1 MLRKY
6 VQGPHFL
13 QCSSQC
19 GTSSAPQHY
28 WTRFVL
34 NFNVPCCTCETIP
47 FRLNK
52 YHRGAEKVALAIQG
66 CFKDDCF
73 KSSSAALQNYMFS
86 RVSHVTL
93 ACHQRSASLFR
104 RSWPYSSWRQDQLGW
119 GAWAV
124 SFRTIGCWKHT
135 MVVLHQYDLHDFFFI
150 HTYMHRKCG
159 AAQVPLVLL
168 ILLQHWYLFS
178 TFFLFQRYFPSTCYG
193 NNSKFLD
200 PSCSGLSLRIDDGLQ
215 PNVGT
220 QEHPHQKFLHVMYDH
235 YLPTAISNSSI
246 YIKLNLTVPARCVI
260 PSLPTFSQ
268 RCAASVQQLLTHDVR
283 RRTLLGD
290 TALALATWNTFSC
303 MGLDIFHSTRVAHS
317 DCDHLLVVSVKLVVD
332 ILDGCRIKM
341 LIIDV

>member
-1 MLRKY
+1 MIIRAY
-6 VQGPHFL
+6 IH
-13 QCSSQC
+13 
-19 GTSSAPQHY
+19 
-28 WTRFVL
+28 
-34 NFNVPCCTCETIP
+34 TC
-47 FRLNK
+47 
-52 YHRGAEKVALAIQG
+52 
-66 CFKDDCF
+66 
-73 KSSSAALQNYMFS
+73 
-86 RVSHVTL
+86 
-93 ACHQRSASLFR
+93 
-104 RSWPYSSWRQDQLGW
+104 
-119 GAWAV
+119 
-124 SFRTIGCWKHT
+124 IGN
-135 MVVLHQYDLHDFFFI
+135 VVLHKYH
-150 HTYMHRKCG
+150 MHRKCG

-317 DCDHLLVVSVKLVVD
+317 DCDHLLVVSVKLVVE

>member
-1 MLRKY
+1 
-6 VQGPHFL
+6 
-13 QCSSQC
+13 
-19 GTSSAPQHY
+19 
-28 WTRFVL
+28 
-34 NFNVPCCTCETIP
+34 
-47 FRLNK
+47 
-52 YHRGAEKVALAIQG
+52 
-66 CFKDDCF
+66 
-73 KSSSAALQNYMFS
+73 MFS

-135 MVVLHQYDLHDFFFI
+135 MVVLHQYDLHVFFLYTYIHTCI
-150 HTYMHRKCG
+150 HTYIHTWIHDHTYITYMIIRAYIHTCIGNVVLHKYHMHRKCG

>member
-1 MLRKY
+1 M
-6 VQGPHFL
+6 H
-13 QCSSQC
+13 
-19 GTSSAPQHY
+19 
-28 WTRFVL
+28 
-34 NFNVPCCTCETIP
+34 TCIHTYIHTWIHDHT
-47 FRLNK
+47 
-52 YHRGAEKVALAIQG
+52 YIT
-66 CFKDDCF
+66 
-73 KSSSAALQNYMFS
+73 YMII
-86 RVSHVTL
+86 RAYIHT
-93 ACHQRSASLFR
+93 C
-104 RSWPYSSWRQDQLGW
+104 
-119 GAWAV
+119 
-124 SFRTIGCWKHT
+124 IGN
-135 MVVLHQYDLHDFFFI
+135 VVLHKYH
-150 HTYMHRKCG
+150 MHRKCG

-290 TALALATWNTFSC
+290 TALALATWNPFSC

>member
-1 MLRKY
+1 MHAY
-6 VQGPHFL
+6 IHTYMNTW
-13 QCSSQC
+13 SYI
-19 GTSSAPQHY
+19 HY
-28 WTRFVL
+28 IHDH
-34 NFNVPCCTCETIP
+34 TC
-47 FRLNK
+47 
-52 YHRGAEKVALAIQG
+52 
-66 CFKDDCF
+66 
-73 KSSSAALQNYMFS
+73 
-86 RVSHVTL
+86 
-93 ACHQRSASLFR
+93 
-104 RSWPYSSWRQDQLGW
+104 
-119 GAWAV
+119 
-124 SFRTIGCWKHT
+124 
-135 MVVLHQYDLHDFFFI
+135 I

-303 MGLDIFHSTRVAHS
+303 MGTGHLPLDE
-317 DCDHLLVVSVKLVVD
+317 
-332 ILDGCRIKM
+332 GCSLRLRSSSGCLRKTCGRHPGRM
-341 LIIDV
+341 

>member
-1 MLRKY
+1 M
-6 VQGPHFL
+6 H
-13 QCSSQC
+13 
-19 GTSSAPQHY
+19 
-28 WTRFVL
+28 
-34 NFNVPCCTCETIP
+34 TC
-47 FRLNK
+47 
-52 YHRGAEKVALAIQG
+52 
-66 CFKDDCF
+66 
-73 KSSSAALQNYMFS
+73 
-86 RVSHVTL
+86 
-93 ACHQRSASLFR
+93 
-104 RSWPYSSWRQDQLGW
+104 
-119 GAWAV
+119 
-124 SFRTIGCWKHT
+124 
-135 MVVLHQYDLHDFFFI
+135 I
-150 HTYMHRKCG
+150 HTYIHTYIHTWIHDHTYITYMIIRAYIHTCIGNVVPHKYHMHRKCG

-215 PNVGT
+215 PNIGT

-268 RCAASVQQLLTHDVR
+268 RCAVSVQQLLTHDVR

-317 DCDHLLVVSVKLVVD
+317 DCDHLLAVSVKLVVD
-332 ILDGCRIKM
+332 ILITLHHNYNSTTLQPQLQLQYTTIYRAVVGEVTTATIATIPANTTPTTSPFGQPVASLCRPWFATTNFSYRFSIFETSATA
-341 LIIDV
+341 LCGTTGSDN

>member
-1 MLRKY
+1 MIASNQ
-6 VQGPHFL
+6 VQLHFKTTCFQGFLMSPWPAINDQHRCSGGRGLTRHGGRTNWVGEHERFLLGPL
-13 QCSSQC
+13 
-19 GTSSAPQHY
+19 
-28 WTRFVL
+28 
-34 NFNVPCCTCETIP
+34 
-47 FRLNK
+47 
-52 YHRGAEKVALAIQG
+52 GAENIPWW
-66 CFKDDCF
+66 CCI
-73 KSSSAALQNYMFS
+73 S
-86 RVSHVTL
+86 
-93 ACHQRSASLFR
+93 
-104 RSWPYSSWRQDQLGW
+104 
-119 GAWAV
+119 
-124 SFRTIGCWKHT
+124 TIS
-135 MVVLHQYDLHDFFFI
+135 MIFFFI
-150 HTYMHRKCG
+150 HTYIHTYMHTCIHTYIHTWIHDHTYITYMIIRAYIHTCIGNVVLHKYHMHRKCG